1 MAVAIIV
8 PGGVKAATYQIVGLT
23 SGGGGLAL
31 AWTAN
36 ADDNTAQTT
45 YTFSSI
51 AIGVADANRVV
62 AVGIWYRP
70 GADSEVISS
79 ITVGGVSA
87 SQVSGA
93 RSTRAD
99 GALSISD
106 IWYASVP
113 TGTTATIVAVMGGG
127 GPARCGIS
135 TYRIITT
142 TPTPTGATFGIGLAE
157 TSTSGTL
164 TIPSGGAGFAMYGS
178 RMTIGSGTTWTNATK
193 DYDVEIPVNA
203 ATVSSAKITAT
214 NAITAVGNSGGG
226 GSSVSC
232 AAWGP

>member
-1 MAVAIIV
+1 MAAAIIV
-8 PGGVKAATYQIVGLT
+8 PGGYKAATYQIVGLT

-62 AVGIWYRP
+62 AVGFWWRT
-70 GADSEVISS
+70 GADAEVVSS
-79 ITVGGVSA
+79 MTIGGVTA
-87 SQVSGA
+87 SQASGA
-93 RSTRAD
+93 YSTRAD
-99 GALSISD
+99 GALNNTD

-113 TGTTATIVAVMGGG
+113 TGTTATIVVGVSGGG
-127 GPARCGIS
+127 GSRAAIS

-142 TPTPTGATFGIGLAE
+142 TPTPTNTTFGIGAAE
-157 TSTSGTL
+157 TVTSGTL

-178 RMTIGSGTTWTNATK
+178 RNAFGSGVTWTNATR
-193 DYDVEIPVNA
+193 DVQVDL
-203 ATVSSAKITAT
+203 ATLAVYSSAKVTAT
-214 NAITAVGNSGGG
+214 NAITAVGNTGGA
-226 GSSVSC
+226 GSAMSC

>member
-1 MAVAIIV
+1 MANAIIV
-8 PGGVKAATYQIVGLT
+8 PGGYKASTYQIRGLT

-31 AWTAN
+31 AWTADAEDGTN
-36 ADDNTAQTT
+36 QTT
-45 YTFSSI
+45 YTFSSV
-51 AIGVADANRVV
+51 AIGVADANRIV
-62 AVGIWYRP
+62 AVGVWYRSDS
-70 GADSEVISS
+70 DSELINSMT
-79 ITVGGVSA
+79 IGGVSA
-87 SQVSGA
+87 TQVSGA
-93 RSTRAD
+93 RSTRSD
-99 GALSISD
+99 GALAISD

-113 TGTTATIVAVMGGG
+113 TGTTATIVIVLGGG
-127 GPARCGIS
+127 GPARLGIS

-142 TPTPTGATFGIGLAE
+142 TPTPTGATFGIGVAE

-178 RMTIGSGTTWTNATK
+178 RMTIGTGTTWTNATK